1 MGDFRDK
8 LVEAQNV
15 LREHMQDFVQMQF
28 SVELNMSV
36 QHDQTA
42 GPVFVWEPAVDL
54 ILQTQDSVV
63 TGVEHLNSHARQF
76 LVNFFSSMT
85 NSIMSAG
92 LADAESVSPW
102 KGMEI
107 EGTIF
112 NGQYGWE
119 GSEFIDYQIT
129 TRPGSRTLV
138 GVMVVRDNDI
148 TLEHCIEKAC
158 RLCDYVL
165 VFVQKPTVDV
175 SRLVIEAKQK
185 FGEKVIIRGILSKSA
200 TDTYLY
206 PLCRTDTLIVPI
218 STDSFW
224 SDSCIAETGN
234 IMRQMNITGYRGV
247 DIQDCVLDVT
257 EIKSHPPNATG
268 VVTDQKI
275 IYMGNVLKWGSEA
288 SIGSLT
294 KNTCI
299 YRDNVEAFA
308 RINVSTPGI
317 IRIPHINLS
326 STASVSSKPTK
337 SRIEDMIMHSEN
349 VSIDASNYIP
359 RKTIARLLRGAARWS
374 IQHT

>member
-1 MGDFRDK
+1 MADFRDK

-28 SVELNMSV
+28 SVELNMTV

-42 GPVFVWEPAVDL
+42 GPVFVWEPSVDL

-76 LVNFFSSMT
+76 LVNFFSSMS

-92 LADAESVSPW
+92 LADSESVSPW

-112 NGQYGWE
+112 NGQYGWKD
-119 GSEFIDYQIT
+119 SEFIDYQIT
-129 TRPGSRTLV
+129 TRPGNRTLV
-138 GVMVVRDNDI
+138 GVLTVRDNDV
-148 TLEHCIEKAC
+148 TLQHCIDKAC
-158 RLCDYVL
+158 VLCDYVL
-165 VFVQKPTVDV
+165 VFVQKPSVDV
-175 SRLVIEAKQK
+175 SKLVIEAKQK

-206 PLCRTDTLIVPI
+206 PLCRTDTLVIPL

-247 DIQDCVLDVT
+247 DIQDCILDVT
-257 EIKSHPPNATG
+257 EIKSHPPNAIG
-268 VVTDQKI
+268 VTTDQKV
-275 IYMGNVLKWGSEA
+275 IYMGNVLKWSSEA
-288 SIGSLT
+288 SIGNLT
-294 KNTCI
+294 KNTCV
-299 YRDNVEAFA
+299 YRDNVESFA
-308 RINVSTPGI
+308 RINVSHPGI
-317 IRIPHINLS
+317 MRIPYINLS
-326 STASVSSKPTK
+326 STATVAEKPTR
-337 SRIEDMIMHSEN
+337 SYVEDILMHSN
-349 VSIDASNYIP
+349 MKIDASDYLP